1 MKKVLEC
8 ILKGIVK
15 YPEDVVVVEFE
26 EDEGKVIEIVV
37 NKDDVGQVI
46 GKDGRTIK
54 SLKSLLSALTEDEH
68 FTLKVIR

>member
-1 MKKVLEC
+1 MKKILEY

-15 YPEDVVVVEFE
+15 YPEDVVVIEFE

-54 SLKSLLSALTEDEH
+54 SLKALLSALTEDEH

>member
-1 MKKVLEC
+1 MKKVLEY
-8 ILKGIVK
+8 ILKGIGK
-15 YPEDVVVVEFE
+15 YPEDVVVIEFE

-54 SLKSLLSALTEDEH
+54 SLKALLSALTEDEH

>member
-1 MKKVLEC
+1 MKKVLEY

-15 YPEDVVVVEFE
+15 YPEDVVVIEFE

-54 SLKSLLSALTEDEH
+54 SLKALLSALTEDEH

>member
-1 MKKVLEC
+1 
-8 ILKGIVK
+8 
-15 YPEDVVVVEFE
+15 
-26 EDEGKVIEIVV
+26 V

-54 SLKSLLSALTEDEH
+54 SLKALLSALTEDEH